1 MATPGQSVVTFASTF
16 IGMVP
21 YALGAPTAK
30 SAAGLTKADCS
41 SFVQFLYQQAGI
53 ALPRT
58 ADQQYKATQ
67 TLQVANPSTATLQP
81 GDLLFFGGWGTPENM
96 PGYAGIQ
103 HVAIYAGNGNI
114 IQEGGTT
121 AGNVNV
127 TPLSAYEG
135 HFIAATRPF
144 ADSSTTGLA
153 SQVAAGITA
162 GTTSDK
168 LTSAA
173 DVFPFLSKYQG
184 QTWGKLISDNPQPF
198 AGIPIDWATLLDQ
211 KNPNSMITASDMTSL
226 SEAVFAI
233 ITVKEAGLSQTP
245 DIKLLDPLAQI
256 AALLGKFT
264 NPSNWLHLGAMLA
277 GVALVGFGMW
287 TVTKDLNETG
297 PQGLVS
303 PIPVMLKHGA

>member
-81 GDLLFFGGWGTPENM
+81 GDLLFFGGWDTPENM

-144 ADSSTTGLA
+144 ADSGDTGIASQIVAGMTPGTLVDATAVAAALKPFIDKGLTWGDALKDPVASKYVSQAWLDKYGIKTTDKVTLNGMMALQQGGTNPGVVNPFDPVLGAVGDATGL
-153 SQVAAGITA
+153 
-162 GTTSDK
+162 GTI
-168 LTSAA
+168 A
-173 DVFPFLSKYQG
+173 D
-184 QTWGKLISDNPQPF
+184 I
-198 AGIPIDWATLLDQ
+198 
-211 KNPNSMITASDMTSL
+211 
-226 SEAVFAI
+226 
-233 ITVKEAGLSQTP
+233 
-245 DIKLLDPLAQI
+245 
-256 AALLGKFT
+256 LGKFT
-264 NPSNWLHLGAMLA
+264 NPANWLHLGAMAA
-277 GVALVGFGMW
+277 GGGLVVFGMII
-287 TVTKDLNETG
+287 VARDLNETG

>member
-16 IGMVP
+16 IGIVP
-21 YALGAPTAK
+21 YRLGAPTAS
-30 SAAGLTKADCS
+30 SAVGLTKADCS

-67 TLQVANPSTATLQP
+67 TLQVANPSTSTLQP
-81 GDLLFFGGWGTPENM
+81 GDLLFFGGWDTPANM

-114 IQEGGTT
+114 IQEGGTA

-127 TPLSAYEG
+127 TALSAYEG

-144 ADSSTTGLA
+144 ASSSSPGIA
-153 SQVAAGITA
+153 SQIVAGGMPGVDPAGAVAALRPLLDKGLTWGDALKDPTASKYISQAWLDKYNLKATDPITVIGITA
-162 GTTSDK
+162 IENGTTPIFTD
-168 LTSAA
+168 
-173 DVFPFLSKYQG
+173 PG
-184 QTWGKLISDNPQPF
+184 QVVLGV
-198 AGIPIDWATLLDQ
+198 AGDAT
-211 KNPNSMITASDMTSL
+211 
-226 SEAVFAI
+226 
-233 ITVKEAGLSQTP
+233 GLN
-245 DIKLLDPLAQI
+245 QI
-256 AALLGKFT
+256 AVLLGKFT

-277 GVALVGFGMW
+277 GVALVGFGMF
-287 TVTKDLNETG
+287 TVARDLNETG

-303 PIPVMLKHGA
+303 PMPTILKQGA